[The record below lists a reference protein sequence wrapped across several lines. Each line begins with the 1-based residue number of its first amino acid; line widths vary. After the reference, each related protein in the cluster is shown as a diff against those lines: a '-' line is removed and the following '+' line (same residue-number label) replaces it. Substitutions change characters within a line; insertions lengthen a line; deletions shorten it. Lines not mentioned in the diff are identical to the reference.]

1 MKRIFNRDELYQE
14 IWQSSV
20 KQVADKYQLNYSKL
34 LQSCKAANIPT
45 PTSKFI
51 YNKKHNLPTEE
62 WIIPLPSSNLTNI
75 EVEMKINPTIREK
88 EDIAEEKTEVAQP
101 KIKNE
106 DSQKYFNINKD
117 SFYQALNFLPEEKV
131 TKIYQELIKFNPNAT
146 RKLNKHVKEYKE
158 EIKEWKRREK
168 LAKLSYFHPNHQ
180 RNTLQKP
187 DNLDNVSKEQQPR
200 VYQLLNTLYTL
211 FEKFGETIPQPF
223 TISIGSDEVRFEII
237 ESKDKITHILTPA
250 EEKELA
256 EYNENKKYAR
266 KPNIRKYDYI
276 PNGLLRIK
284 FINQNTNYIKDTK
297 EQTLEEMLPEIILKF
312 YQNYWQIRTKREE
325 WEEQKR
331 IEKEEKRL
339 REERRELVNKE
350 KERTIE
356 LLNTIKDIKLAKE
369 IRAYAETLM
378 KSNKVS
384 HDEIEWIL
392 KKADW
397 IDPLISREDSLLG
410 HRNHKIS
417 KEDKLKAL
425 KKEGSDYYWY

>member
-1 MKRIFNRDELYQE
+1 MKKIFNRDELYQE

-34 LQSCKAANIPT
+34 LQSCKAANMPT

-88 EDIAEEKTEVAQP
+88 EDIAEEKTEVSQP
-101 KIKNE
+101 KAKNE

-158 EIKEWKRREK
+158 EIKEWKKREK

-187 DNLDNVSKEQQPR
+187 DNLDNISKDQLTR

-223 TISIGSDEVRFEII
+223 TISIGSDKVRFEII
-237 ESKDKITHILTPA
+237 ESKDKITHILTQA

-284 FINQNTNYIKDTK
+284 FINQNTSYIKETK
-297 EQTLEEMLPEIILKF
+297 EQSLEEMLPEIILKF

-325 WEEQKR
+325 W
-331 IEKEEKRL
+331 
-339 REERRELVNKE
+339 
-350 KERTIE
+350 
-356 LLNTIKDIKLAKE
+356 
-369 IRAYAETLM
+369 
-378 KSNKVS
+378 
-384 HDEIEWIL
+384 
-392 KKADW
+392 
-397 IDPLISREDSLLG
+397 
-410 HRNHKIS
+410 
-417 KEDKLKAL
+417 
-425 KKEGSDYYWY
+425 

>member
-1 MKRIFNRDELYQE
+1 MKKIFNRDELYQE

-88 EDIAEEKTEVAQP
+88 EDIVEEKTEVSQP
-101 KIKNE
+101 KAKNE

-187 DNLDNVSKEQQPR
+187 DNLDNVSKEQLPR

-223 TISIGSDEVRFEII
+223 TI
-237 ESKDKITHILTPA
+237 
-250 EEKELA
+250 
-256 EYNENKKYAR
+256 
-266 KPNIRKYDYI
+266 
-276 PNGLLRIK
+276 
-284 FINQNTNYIKDTK
+284 
-297 EQTLEEMLPEIILKF
+297 
-312 YQNYWQIRTKREE
+312 
-325 WEEQKR
+325 
-331 IEKEEKRL
+331 
-339 REERRELVNKE
+339 
-350 KERTIE
+350 
-356 LLNTIKDIKLAKE
+356 
-369 IRAYAETLM
+369 
-378 KSNKVS
+378 VS
-384 HDEIEWIL
+384 VQ
-392 KKADW
+392 
-397 IDPLISREDSLLG
+397 
-410 HRNHKIS
+410 
-417 KEDKLKAL
+417 
-425 KKEGSDYYWY
+425 